1 MHIYEHSVGTRPQ
14 VSPTL
19 VNQYIFLRMRNTVL
33 RTCRRFT
40 ITWPENICDILRTD
54 VNALFLFSAF
64 AGNNGFLEGSW
75 ELQWVCYFVEFLV
88 TWWFHFISRTWLRE
102 AHHIGHEGK
111 ENQTSSHDLWNSL
124 FSPDLLLAIYLK
136 LPLLQNRNELEPFL
150 WDASIQETQAF
161 VTSLSQLPWQPEV
174 SLLPLGKIPDH
185 YRRPVFDSPES
196 PHNRCPIASW
206 CLSPHPSIISVVV
219 VVAKR

>member
-1 MHIYEHSVGTRPQ
+1 
-14 VSPTL
+14 
-19 VNQYIFLRMRNTVL
+19 MRNTVL

-40 ITWPENICDILRTD
+40 ITWPENICDILKTD
-54 VNALFLFSAF
+54 VNALFLFSSS

-75 ELQWVCYFVEFLV
+75 ELQWVFHFVESLV

-111 ENQTSSHDLWNSL
+111 ENQTSSDDLWDSL

-136 LPLLQNRNELEPFL
+136 LRLLQNRNELRAFL
-150 WDASIQETQAF
+150 LGRLHSRNTNICHELIPASTATRSVATPPGQD
-161 VTSLSQLPWQPEV
+161 SR
-174 SLLPLGKIPDH
+174 H
-185 YRRPVFDSPES
+185 YRGPVFDSPGS
-196 PHNRCPIASW
+196 PDNRCPIASW

-219 VVAKR
+219 VVARR